1 MMNST
6 ITTPMLQQAYTQ
18 QTVPALIIFFI
29 PLIFIFLI
37 VGLIVLRKAKSRGK
51 FIIIWI
57 ISSIIGGIIL
67 GAMALLPNTIQT
79 IIKSIIGG

>member
-1 MMNST
+1 MNST
-6 ITTPMLQQAYTQ
+6 ITTQMLQQAYTQ